1 VDDRPVDDILGGFS
15 MRIRAALPALA
26 GAAILTGT
34 LLSTPAEAA
43 GGVTI
48 YHVWFDSPGSDHGS
62 NTSLNAEWVQIKNT
76 SRSAIS
82 LKGYVLKDVSNHRYT
97 FKNIKIGA
105 GKYIKVHTG
114 KGSDT
119 ASNTYQNRGWYV
131 WNNTKDT
138 ATLTKSNGSK
148 VDTCSW
154 TTRNPSDKY
163 C

>member
-1 VDDRPVDDILGGFS
+1 MDDRRVDDILGGFS

-48 YHVWFDSPGSDHGS
+48 YRVWFDSPGSDTRS
-62 NTSLNAEWVQIKNT
+62 NTSLNGEWVQIKNT

-82 LKGYVLKDVSNHRYT
+82 LKGWILKDVSNHRYT

-114 KGSDT
+114 KGTDT
-119 ASNTYQNRGWYV
+119 AANTHQGRAAYV
-131 WNNTKDT
+131 WNNTSDT

-154 TTRNPSDKY
+154 TTRDPSDKY

>member
-1 VDDRPVDDILGGFS
+1 MDDILGGFS
-15 MRIRAALPALA
+15 MRKRSALPALA
-26 GAAILTGT
+26 GAVIFTGT

-48 YHVWFDSPGSDHGS
+48 HHVWFDSPGSDNRS
-62 NTSLNAEWVQIKNT
+62 NASLNGEWVQIKNT
-76 SRSAIS
+76 SRSAVS
-82 LKGYVLKDVSNHRYT
+82 LKGWILKDVSNHRYT

-114 KGSDT
+114 KGTDT
-119 ASNTYQNRGWYV
+119 ASNTYQGRGAYV
-131 WNNTKDT
+131 WNNTSDT

-154 TTRNPSDKY
+154 TTRDPSDKY